1 LIVNKLKELIGN
13 DKFME
18 TKCMVNVTFHL
29 KEYSNGHVDLFL
41 DMANPLLK
49 LLRLLVILGFLV
61 SFNY

>member
-1 LIVNKLKELIGN
+1 
-13 DKFME
+13 
-18 TKCMVNVTFHL
+18 MVNVTFHL
-29 KEYSNGHVDLFL
+29 KKYSNGHVDLFL